1 MKRVA
6 GFRTRDGDN
15 IVFVEVTEPAP
26 KVSVNWTE
34 VIRVDQLVV
43 NGHVAFEPDGD
54 EHRMPGEWGRVGPLR
69 TSSVSRDVVT
79 LRHDVPLT
87 AEDAKARDVTRPIP
101 WIVDN

>member
-1 MKRVA
+1 MKRIA

-26 KVSVNWTE
+26 EFDADRTE
-34 VIRVDQLVV
+34 VIRADQLVV
-43 NGHVAFEPDGD
+43 IGDVAFEPDGD
-54 EHRMPGEWGRVGPLR
+54 EHRMPGEWGRVGPLL

-87 AEDAKARDVTRPIP
+87 MDRR
-101 WIVDN
+101 